1 MHSHY
6 IKSRCDE
13 TLFSFRGSEY
23 LVMSR
28 PNNIFL
34 IGPMGAGKST
44 IGRHLAQMLRM
55 EFVDSDQELEDRTG
69 VGIDWIY
76 DVEGEDGLRAREQD
90 VIADLSLRSGIVL
103 ATGGGAINSAE
114 NRKCLAGRGTVVY
127 LYASVEQ
134 QLNRTAYDRGRP
146 SLQYAKNRRELLEQM
161 MDEYDKLY
169 RSIADCTVATDA
181 RTVRS
186 VANEII
192 QALATE
198 A

>member
-1 MHSHY
+1 
-6 IKSRCDE
+6 
-13 TLFSFRGSEY
+13 
-23 LVMSR
+23 MSR

-146 SLQYAKNRRELLEQM
+146 SLHYAKNRRELLEQM
-161 MDEYDKLY
+161 MAEYDKLY